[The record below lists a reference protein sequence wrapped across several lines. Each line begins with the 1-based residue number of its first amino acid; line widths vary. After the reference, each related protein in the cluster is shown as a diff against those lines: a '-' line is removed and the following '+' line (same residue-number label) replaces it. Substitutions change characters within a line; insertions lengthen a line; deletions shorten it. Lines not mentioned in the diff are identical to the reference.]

1 MHVKNRLSSIENE
14 ICITLTIRD
23 GIIDI
28 VGKTTMVIFADHMFE
43 SSKFWVRSFFDLSF
57 FFFFFPR
64 EESSLVTVDQFQS
77 E

>member
-43 SSKFWVRSFFDLSF
+43 SSKFWVRSFFYLSF
-57 FFFFFPR
+57 SFSFF
-64 EESSLVTVDQFQS
+64 SLRGVLFSNCGSVS
-77 E
+77 V